1 MAQQQHRILSPKWL
15 GIVAVLI
22 IGAIFIS
29 HLVKNL
35 EYAYGVEV
43 DGKLIAV
50 VKSESLANS
59 VIKELTGEQSKKY
72 GKAVQVKQ
80 EITYKKVPKDKNQ
93 LVDQK
98 QLKEQLQSLL
108 VYQLQGAQVKVNG
121 KTQFQFEDKAVAE
134 KFIAELKK
142 KYKVNDRAV
151 VAFEEKVEI
160 VEGGV
165 DANKLLT
172 VPQAIKRV
180 QEAGKIPY
188 YEVQQGDTL
197 WDIAVSNNIS
207 VDKLIEINPG
217 FEPELMQIGQKLKLS
232 EKQPLINVV
241 CTYEQVK
248 EETIPAPT
256 ETRRNDTMI
265 QGESKV
271 IQAGQDG
278 VKEVKYK
285 IVAKNGEE
293 TAKQVIKEKVIKE
306 PVPEIVEKGTRVL
319 VATRNFGGGR
329 LAKPSG
335 GYVSSSFGKRWGRMH
350 EGIDLAGPVG
360 SPVVAAEAG
369 KVIRAGW
376 YSGYGKC
383 IDISHGGGMVTRYAH
398 LSRID
403 VSVGKSVQRGE
414 IIGAVGN
421 TGRST
426 GPHLHFEVR
435 INGKPQNPMNYL

>member
-165 DANKLLT
+165 DVNKLLT